1 MIGNTDTPEI
11 DEYGNLRRRFLSRLV
26 TIGGLGSL
34 GILLGKVVPK
44 KAHAKVD
51 GKYTNNM
58 PNVKTSFNYHLA
70 YPDVNPTAYVH
81 PLASVIGNIY
91 LGKRVM
97 VSPCASIRGDE
108 GSPIYVGDYS
118 NVQDCSVIHALETSE
133 GGNEVTKNLYEVNGK
148 KYAVYIGKSVSLAH
162 QSQVHGP
169 AVVGNNVFVGM
180 QALVFKAVIGN
191 RCVIEPGAKV
201 LGVKVPDD
209 RYVPMGT
216 ILNKQADADNLPRI
230 TEAYAFK
237 KLNAGV
243 VHVNVQLADGYNH
256 KLPKELA
263 GGGHH

>member
-1 MIGNTDTPEI
+1 MIANTHTPEVNK
-11 DEYGNLRRRFLSRLV
+11 DGTLRRRFFCKIMAL
-26 TIGGLGSL
+26 GGLGWVF
-34 GILLGKVVPK
+34 GKIMPK
-44 KAHAKVD
+44 AAHAKVD

-97 VSPCASIRGDE
+97 VSPAASIRGDE
-108 GSPIYVGDYS
+108 GTPIYVGDYS
-118 NVQDCSVIHALETSE
+118 NIQDCSVIHALETSE
-133 GGNEVTKNLYEVNGK
+133 GGHEVSKNLFEVNGI
-148 KYAVYIGKSVSLAH
+148 KYAVYIGKNVSLAH

-201 LGVKVPDD
+201 LGVKVADG

-216 ILNKQADADNLPRI
+216 VLNNQADADNLPRI
-230 TEAYAFK
+230 TEAYPFK
-237 KLNAGV
+237 DLNAGV
-243 VHVNVQLADGYNH
+243 VHVNIQLADGYNQ

-263 GGGHH
+263 GGGQH

>member
-1 MIGNTDTPEI
+1 MIANTNIPEL
-11 DEYGNLRRRFLSRLV
+11 DENGNLRRKFLSRLV
-26 TIGGLGSL
+26 VFGGLGGL
-34 GILLGKVVPK
+34 GILMGKIMPE
-44 KAHAKVD
+44 KAHAMVD
-51 GKYTNNM
+51 GKYTNSM

-70 YPDVNPTAYVH
+70 YPEVNPTAYVH

-108 GSPIYVGDYS
+108 GSPIYVGDES
-118 NVQDCSVIHALETSE
+118 NVQDCSVIHALETME
-133 GGNEVTKNLYEVNGK
+133 GGQEVPENLYNVNGK
-148 KYAVYIGKSVSLAH
+148 KYAVYIGKTVSLAH

-191 RCVIEPGAKV
+191 NCVIEPGAKV
-201 LGVKVPDD
+201 LGVEVADN

-216 ILNKQADADNLPRI
+216 ILNKQEDADDLPRI
-230 TEAYAFK
+230 TDSYPFK
-237 KLNAGV
+237 KLNSGV
-243 VHVNVQLADGYNH
+243 VHVNIQLADGYNG

-263 GGGHH
+263 NAGDH